1 MKLFTVLVFILGIS
15 FSAFAQEEEYSLP
28 EYLENYTEKD
38 VKHYC
43 WEIHKYDKDKV
54 DYPKEWENQSAVF
67 LRYDEQYELE
77 VLEPSGIYNYRLK
90 VTHLAHYRIKILDE
104 AALENF
110 SEVYYI
116 KGAHGGYKIE
126 GDVREIERMLIKI
139 IKPDGKEVVVDSKDI
154 IEEDNG
160 QRKVAVPNL
169 EVGDVLD
176 YALYTYDLTYSFFYG
191 LIDQFTLNRGYPIKE
206 FRYAVFTDSDWNV
219 QFTSGEHDLELK
231 EEKVEFDRFSFK
243 LEKDNIEKVDATR
256 WNYYYRSGPY
266 VRMYVGYDKGHLKNQ
281 AGKGKQLHTS
291 ALETDDILK
300 KYREYY
306 AGDRRAFNE
315 YAAFKGYLKR
325 KYKKEE
331 ISTKKTLEELYYYM
345 RHHFTNKHYVYD
357 RYHYSDPNYYR
368 KLTDSEFTGHI
379 IFGLDRLKVPYDIIV
394 VVTRS
399 SGRIEDV
406 INSNQTDYLI
416 RAKVDGEYIYFYRPS
431 PYTRFN
437 RFPYQI
443 ESTEGYVVESATGKS
458 RNLTVK
464 KAMLPSTDY
473 KDNVSKFETS
483 ITFKEDDMKVLNAST
498 KATHSGQQIESY
510 QYDVVDWMQMIWD
523 ENDLYKTKR
532 WGHADV
538 DKSEDMAN
546 FRQAQEDERKKAFE
560 AMARD
565 HFDIGDNTKLLEYKT
580 LTTAN
585 TTNDHDLQY
594 TFDCELS
601 DLVKKVGPNY
611 VLKAGMLV
619 GGQLILDED
628 EMERDVDVY
637 MNFPRGYEYKIDVTI
652 PEGYEVKGLS
662 NFTNDVD
669 NETGTLKSSAEL
681 NGNVLTLSFVKYYKH
696 NFELAKNWDK
706 MKAFLTPGGEFL
718 TKEILLK
725 KKK

>member
-1 MKLFTVLVFILGIS
+1 MRLIIALIFFMGMSYSTI
-15 FSAFAQEEEYSLP
+15 AQYLLPDYIKKYDRDDVEY
-28 EYLENYTEKD
+28 
-38 VKHYC
+38 YC
-43 WEIHKYDKDKV
+43 WQKHRYDKDSIN
-54 DYPKEWENQSAVF
+54 YPKDWEDQSAVF

-77 VLEPSGIYNYRLK
+77 ALEPTAGYNYRLK

-116 KGAHGGYKIE
+116 KGAHGGYRM
-126 GDVREIERMLIKI
+126 DDNTREEEHMFIKI
-139 IKPDGKEVVVDSKDI
+139 IKPNGDEVVVDEKEI

-176 YALYTYDLTYSFFYG
+176 YALYTHDVSLSFFYG

-206 FRYAVFTDSDWNV
+206 FRYTVYTDSDWNV
-219 QFTSGEHDLELK
+219 QFTSGEHELELK
-231 EEKVEFDRFSFK
+231 EEKLEYDYFRFS
-243 LEKDNIEKVDATR
+243 LEEENIEKVNASR
-256 WNYYYRSGPY
+256 WNYYYRTGPY
-266 VRMYVGYDKGHLKNQ
+266 IRMYVGYEKDRLFNL
-281 AGKGKQLHTS
+281 AGKGEQLHTS
-291 ALETDDILK
+291 ALEADDIIK
-300 KYREYY
+300 KYRDYY
-306 AGDRRAFNE
+306 DGDRRAFNE
-315 YAAFKGYLKR
+315 YASFKGYLKR

-357 RYHYSDPNYYR
+357 RYTYSDPNDYR
-368 KLTDSEFTGHI
+368 KLTDNEFTGHI
-379 IFGLDRLKVPYDIIV
+379 IFGLKRLKIPYDIIV
-394 VVTRS
+394 VVARS

-443 ESTEGYVVESATGKS
+443 ESSEGYVVESATGRS
-458 RNLTVK
+458 HNLTAK

-473 KDNVSKFETS
+473 KNNVSKFETKV
-483 ITFKEDDMKVLNAST
+483 TFKEDDLKVLNAST
-498 KATHSGQQIESY
+498 KATHSGQQIEYY
-510 QYDVVDWMQMIWD
+510 QYGVVDWMQMIWD
-523 ENDLYKTKR
+523 ENDLYRTKR
-532 WGHADV
+532 WGHSDL
-538 DKSEDMAN
+538 DKSENMAN

-560 AMARD
+560 SIARE
-565 HFDIGDNTKLLEYKT
+565 HFDIGDNTKLMDYKT
-580 LTTAN
+580 LSTAN
-585 TTNDHDLQY
+585 TIDDHDLQY

-601 DLVKKVGPNY
+601 DLVKKAGPNY

-619 GGQLILDED
+619 GSQLILDED
-628 EMERDVDVY
+628 EMERDVDIY

-652 PEGYEVKGLS
+652 PEGYEVKGLN
-662 NFTNDVD
+662 NFANDVD
-669 NETGTLKSSAEL
+669 NEAGTLKSSATL

-696 NFELAKNWDK
+696 NFEPVKNWDK
-706 MKAFLTPGGEFL
+706 MKEFLAPGGDFL

-725 KKK
+725 KKR